1 MMASADVVGYAAT
14 VVGTSMMLPKLVRS
28 WRTQHMHDVA
38 WGMIT
43 LFLFN
48 CLLWLAYG
56 LMIDSLPI
64 VAANVFTLGVNAINL
79 WQMWAYRRPP
89 SASP

>member
-1 MMASADVVGYAAT
+1 MMTSADVVGYAAT
-14 VVGTSMMLPKLVRS
+14 VVGTSMMLPQLVRS
-28 WRTQHMHDVA
+28 WRTQRMHDVA

-56 LMIDSLPI
+56 LMIAAPPMVVANSIGFLISL
-64 VAANVFTLGVNAINL
+64 VLLGLKIRFRKN
-79 WQMWAYRRPP
+79 
-89 SASP
+89 

>member
-1 MMASADVVGYAAT
+1 MMTSADVVGYAAT
-14 VVGTSMMLPKLVRS
+14 VVGTSMMLPQLVRS

-43 LFLFN
+43 LFLLN

-56 LMIDSLPI
+56 LMIAAPPMVVANSIGFLISL
-64 VAANVFTLGVNAINL
+64 VLLGLKIRFRKN
-79 WQMWAYRRPP
+79 
-89 SASP
+89 